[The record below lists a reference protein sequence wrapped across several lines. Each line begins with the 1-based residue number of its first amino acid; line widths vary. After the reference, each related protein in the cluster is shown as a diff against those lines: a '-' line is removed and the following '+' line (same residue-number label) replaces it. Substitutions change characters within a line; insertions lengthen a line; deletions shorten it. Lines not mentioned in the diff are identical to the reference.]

1 VVSGRISGE
10 NRIALQRQRAL
21 SAGMVPMQ
29 EIRRYCDAIAAAF
42 QPQRIILFGSYAYG
56 QPTPD
61 SDVDV
66 MVVMARSKRMGRR
79 PSLTIREQIA
89 ADFPVDILVRDPA
102 FVAERLREGDT
113 FLQQIAEK
121 GRVMYEGSRA

>member
-1 VVSGRISGE
+1 MVS
-10 NRIALQRQRAL
+10 
-21 SAGMVPMQ
+21 MQ

-56 QPTPD
+56 EPTVD

-66 MVVMARSKRMGRR
+66 MVVMPKSKRMGRR
-79 PSLTIREQIA
+79 PSLRIREQIP

-121 GRVMYEGSRA
+121 GRVMYEGSHA